1 MTAKRIENIIKC
13 SKLNKDDIHQ
23 KPQYDISIVLGAHKS
38 CVDKYVHPTRVK
50 RAVKRQQ
57 MKVHQGYKTL
67 WRGPLILVLSFPG
80 IATILA
86 FNSRTTKDLE
96 DDDSDDYENLVTSNL

>member
-1 MTAKRIENIIKC
+1 
-13 SKLNKDDIHQ
+13 
-23 KPQYDISIVLGAHKS
+23 
-38 CVDKYVHPTRVK
+38 
-50 RAVKRQQ
+50 